1 MLLNWG
7 NYLFKGKKNQLHKF
21 PLLKKENGMKYKQ
34 TPQDLILPFLL
45 CLQVGIVTEL
55 KATPLKS
62 CL

>member
-7 NYLFKGKKNQLHKF
+7 NYLFKEKKNQLHKF
-21 PLLKKENGMKYKQ
+21 PLLKKENEIQTQ